1 VVASGIESG
10 VPWRIEAGPNIACP
24 RDDAACAVTTAL
36 VWSEDGTERSTG
48 ALPPIGGNSLN
59 ALSQRIGDATVSFGT
74 ASSDV
79 RSIEIETTDG
89 QTVTPGAVP
98 WPSPLQ
104 AFASPTAPIDG
115 TIWWAVVPGVSS
127 VEAVRDDGTTVPG
140 GPAAVSGVAPA
151 GTTAEVGGL
160 RLDTTRDGDG
170 LVATTELFGRPTVIR
185 SGPDGVLVEIEGEDP
200 VSYQTTLDTGYRS
213 DIAGG
218 SLVLW
223 HEGGGGGP
231 LTVEVDGTDETLVGR
246 WIPFE
251 DAAGGSGR
259 LWILGLPGVGS
270 GLERHGPD
278 DLASAISWPVERD
291 PAAGVVVAGGDNGEG
306 VTWKIAYA
314 DPGCLVA
321 ARVDGDPSIG
331 QTDCLTPVSDAPLVA
346 HAIGERRSL
355 LAIVI
360 PGDVHGIYAG
370 DLDAPS
376 IYGQCV
382 QPDRDPAWDGLSVC
396 VVLVPNGRTVEL
408 QATTL
413 GPGEQDE
420 TPFGDPI
427 AVRVEDGRLVLE
439 G

>member
-1 VVASGIESG
+1 VT
-10 VPWRIEAGPNIACP
+10 P
-24 RDDAACAVTTAL
+24 TTA
-36 VWSEDGTERSTG
+36 
-48 ALPPIGGNSLN
+48 
-59 ALSQRIGDATVSFGT
+59 
-74 ASSDV
+74 
-79 RSIEIETTDG
+79 
-89 QTVTPGAVP
+89 P
-98 WPSPLQ
+98 WPTALE
-104 AFASPTAPIDG
+104 AFAAPDAPVDG
-115 TIWWAVVPGVSS
+115 RIWWTVVPGVGS
-127 VEAVRDDGTTVPG
+127 VKATLEDGTTVSVDDRPGTGTPSPATEVGDLRLETQEDGNDQVATMDVFGGTLEIRVGPEGPVLSMTGADPLGFSMIEGSGTRHDVPG
-140 GPAAVSGVAPA
+140 G
-151 GTTAEVGGL
+151 T
-160 RLDTTRDGDG
+160 
-170 LVATTELFGRPTVIR
+170 
-185 SGPDGVLVEIEGEDP
+185 
-200 VSYQTTLDTGYRS
+200 
-213 DIAGG
+213 
-218 SLVLW
+218 LVLW
-223 HEGGGGGP
+223 QSGP
-231 LTVEVDGTDETLVGR
+231 EDGPVSVTVDGTGETIVGR
-246 WIPFE
+246 WLPVT
-251 DAAGGSGR
+251 DNLGNDGR
-259 LWILGLPGVGS
+259 LWIVPLPGVGS

-306 VTWKIAYA
+306 VTWKIAYT

-360 PGDVHGIYAG
+360 RGDVHGIYAG

-382 QPDRDPAWDGLSVC
+382 QPDRDPAWDGRSVC
-396 VVLVPNGRTVEL
+396 VALIPNGRTVEL

-427 AVRVEDGRLVLE
+427 AVRVDNGRLVLE